1 MSKKKK
7 NREVAENTSATENM
21 LQTSG
26 TESDGAVADGTKADA
41 KPSAG
46 KAAGTKRAAGAGK
59 KNTDSGRNNIYGVLV
74 LIGAV
79 LVGVLLLLRM
89 SFSEYFRFN
98 QNGLAIISGTVT
110 ASLSKEP
117 TDESIEEHVTLC
129 GFKALEHLFS
139 QGGRYYLGEK
149 KKTQIDT
156 DYPVF
161 LNHGASLQVVNDK
174 ATLLD
179 ENFEPVETYMGL
191 MINDGQTYNIDGER
205 ADAAQFLFLKLANG
219 NFVNLL
225 DIHYERKAIDYT
237 IPSGSPIHFGQDY
250 IAYYVM
256 KDDELEYH
264 AFTDIDGDDV
274 ITIGDREFTYDELL
288 EALGLGRPHMEDET
302 RRNRTE
308 EDTEI
313 EEPEVETVELPD
325 GDNKL
330 ENVTGDQEAEET
342 DESNEETPAERERQ
356 TPTTSTRTPNENNN
370 TTTIPSTRKPSTGNQ
385 DMGVRPDSMRPD
397 KSTESAEPA
406 KQPEIGYVKPTV
418 ELGTWEAGVYRLM
431 ASLEVNDPASR
442 IDKTKQIQFN
452 VYEIDAKGK
461 ETLVLR
467 SYRLSGGQV
476 VLGNGSI
483 RPSTTYRV
491 VSHFT
496 YLNEYGETVEESLGE
511 QTLTTKGLDTLGVI
525 VMTQEPGTPYNNHV
539 EIVNVGYDEGSDD
552 EAIYGIDSTAGIV
565 MDVKPASG
573 LGNGT
578 TLKLS
583 SSEIARFK
591 RNNKQILTTLSV
603 LKAKTTYNYTFTAED
618 YFGNKLTLTNNTG
631 TITTSNSAPEASIK
645 VITNKIDDVELELS
659 IKDVD
664 AAAVPVEGSSTAC
677 DVYLFVSKS
686 RQGVTAPTDAVGVT
700 EGLVYKKKLDS
711 TEYTYT
717 ANGGLSVSGLK
728 TDHIKGLLLD
738 TQYYVSVYCDYDL
751 SNNKGPQRF
760 QQIGQLSFTAAG
772 ISSLGKAYVS
782 VSVSDITC
790 NSATIQYHL
799 NTKSTNDQLISII
812 DKAYIDIMP
821 DGSDE
826 VVLSLGFDRDDV
838 LTLPDT
844 DDLYAEWNGAKV
856 HELFRSGKDI
866 GYTTGEVLASK
877 TDYRMVLRVYGTYAD
892 HEYEILSELDR
903 TTFTTIRKDATVT
916 LSNLLFA
923 AGTLEYDAYVDDED
937 DAITGNSGDKVVVSL
952 YRVENGGRDNVFIKS
967 VRIRKNQLETM
978 KFTRLNANG
987 TYLLRFTAVE
997 YNTGYTNAT
1006 YQANKVLLEQEIVP
1020 EVQLSGNIKMRELKE
1035 ILGDS
1040 EHYRATTRI
1049 LIDDTYDYL
1058 KRNDLPV
1065 YIRIKKDDVLVDEV
1079 EYDLPETVNADGVYE
1094 FDDVRE
1100 VDLGDY
1106 RYTYTLFV
1114 KISGHE
1120 LELDEL
1126 EFTTEQPIIG
1136 FQTAYDMIMAMR
1148 ENLYGKFVALNDID
1162 LYADAN
1168 YQGGGRYEEMLDDNG
1183 DVYRDENG
1191 NVAYVNTATGIPIY
1205 ATESGTDSNGNPTY
1219 TYIGY
1224 PASVVGRNVT
1234 AINSGGSNFYGTL
1247 DFQGYALN
1255 QHMNVESDKQHFVTN
1270 MAPGSTFCNVDYNIY
1285 NEMSTRMYETGCL
1298 CYRNFGTIHDVYVT
1312 YHGGPVLSNYLFGLF
1327 CRVNCATGVVENFV
1341 INNAPEGDLAGV
1353 SGIQNV
1359 GLVTCTNYGNIRY
1372 GYVYGEDIECTDVS
1386 SGYDR
1391 RIGGICG
1398 TNEALGRV
1406 YSVYSMVNVVQNENP
1421 ESTINPKQSYGYRYG
1436 AVIGYNAGTMQ
1447 NMYSIGDSTPWEQ
1460 KNMQFSPIVGQTG
1473 SNRYRGLYYYSP
1485 SNATKYNVKNH
1496 AFCSQLQ
1503 IDNLYDTTWQRMLL
1517 TDAFDMTPVEVGYY
1531 PHVELSSSLPEQP
1544 YLPLPERTKSETLM
1558 ISQASVESVDLDN
1571 NTANVKF
1578 VFWNE
1583 DNYDITG
1590 LEIGDLSVTLD
1601 PDSAMREDGYTTM
1614 DGVVYDPQSYGSE
1627 YYISKIIYNAR
1638 SGRSSTK
1645 DLNPEFCLTVDFY
1658 RPVAT
1663 ADDWYEYVV
1672 KNVAANKTENV
1683 RLIADIDFTGVSSD
1697 RIIVASKNNST
1708 FNAKLEGNGK
1718 TLSNINLQ
1726 DEFMSSSKPDNNT
1739 VRNLFTATVSG
1750 KATISNL
1757 TIDGYKAGGVCSKNN
1772 VTYVAKSGAVFT
1784 TLEGTL
1790 DNVHV
1795 RNEEIESWYRCGGL
1809 VSTVNSCGMLTDCSV
1824 YNETLIYTEPSTT
1837 VISNDVAVGG
1847 LVAFGS
1853 AARIEHCFVRKLD
1866 LKVEEV
1872 RSCYGVGGVVGYYSN
1887 SVLDTV
1893 YATGSVT
1900 ARTNK
1905 VGGIAGQYYNTAAST
1920 ICAKNL
1926 YAKVSITGYTDM
1938 IGEMIGFANITQN
1951 SIGRTINIT
1960 GIAFGNVYAVNPDST
1975 HVSHT
1980 VGQYV
1985 GSSNAAMAYYGTDF
1999 QTMNGQVDSPV
2010 LSSEKD
2016 VVLGLLS
2023 YEALTQDMLKTYNN
2037 TVKIET
2043 GSYQLDASVQ
2053 EGHLPRMY
2061 YTDRTRGVLPDQE
2074 DMEYINDSIESGI
2087 SVKNIS
2093 TVALNQY
2100 ITVQLNNP
2108 NHYQI
2113 TGVEVD
2119 KLKTT
2124 YRKKTDIAAETT
2136 NIVEAQETIG
2146 DVTILLM
2153 KFQLNNNDKTAY
2165 YLDSY
2170 ELNKIQYCPMADS
2183 GLDANMQTYA
2193 SDDPSLR
2200 TLDVSARVDVTMYY
2214 NISSTSSAD
2223 TGWNVMQLRQ
2233 IDGHP
2238 YENYNV
2244 SQDLDFSSGGIGA
2257 VNLKLGRLKSDTG
2270 NTIKNFT
2277 ITNQGNVIDRL
2288 NSCMENLTW
2297 ENVTVNGNTN
2307 GTGLIGTSYAKIE
2320 NCTFNGVTV
2329 AATNTSS
2336 SEVGIIAHQNC
2347 NEINNITMNNVT
2359 LNSQAVNYSGGLV
2372 GYTTEVAEFTNITA
2386 NGLNVTG
2393 RNYTGGL
2400 FGWIVQGN
2408 LENLTVEDSHITGK
2422 GVQVGGV
2429 IGRMGSDTN
2438 ATATSLINVK
2448 LIGHAAAD
2456 KKPTDADWSSTTV
2469 VETTSGSDYLG
2480 GVVGYC
2486 FSTVDYDRKTGGR
2499 GRYGKCTVTD
2509 CDVVSNGNYCGGA
2522 FGYTYNTVFD
2532 ITVTGS
2538 RIKGVT
2544 TKNAQK
2550 QGVGGVIGAGAYQHN
2565 TIQADNVYVYGKN
2578 YSNVGGVFGQITG
2591 NNPEYYLMCTN
2602 SKVEAETE
2610 QEAWADKRAA
2620 VGGVIGYWGDSGQI
2634 YYSGAINTIVYAPTM
2649 KNVGGV
2655 AGMIASAFTSGATM
2669 EECFSLG
2676 QPSNP
2681 ESEAVAGSQYRIVG
2695 FDNVGGMVGRQNGDR
2710 LFRCYSNM
2718 NVEATATKGNTNWS
2732 GQGGAAG
2739 GLVGYFNNEYSYNT
2753 TTKKKSYSV
2762 AILSTSYF
2770 AGSVTASTDGGLA
2783 GGAIGRLALLHHSS
2797 VTGDGYVTVQGTKD
2811 ASSRVRGVTGASDEA
2826 GYTRGLMIIATSITG
2841 GQAGL
2846 IAAEDDDF
2854 KAQAAVGWEG
2864 TVVNGTIAEK
2874 LKNTDGSYRYD
2885 YHQIAVKGLV
2895 TDLNKVS
2902 NEDCKARLF
2911 TREDLVHTSNTT
2923 SFGTAAQLGYGQNT
2937 TSEYDIA
2944 NNKYTEDQDYY
2955 SRRYVG
2961 KSGNN
2966 PYGEVYY
2973 REALFYYNLG
2983 FGCNYWGW
2991 NATYNG
2997 VRSVTEYDADS
3008 PNTNKW
3014 MLLDSAGGRRTTTG
3028 GTTAV
3033 YVNSYAQRNTNYRL
3047 SIDSLRDGSDE
3058 GNSARNNRR
3067 ENVGN
3072 YLPQVRNSASAN
3084 AGTTTSS
3091 YYRND
3096 SLITKWQNMIKGA
3109 DTTGSNVTTGRL
3121 VIPSTAANAAYIGE
3135 TKKHFMPAANFSIGD
3150 GVPGTDSLESAY
3162 AAVYASD
3169 VDRINV
3175 EFAQP
3180 LVSVGYFELQAG
3192 DTVIRQP
3199 ITKRVYSFTY
3209 DYQTKLIFRYGTLN
3223 DTTLVD
3229 EALLAEENLTQ
3240 AEERVIPADTLQRH
3254 IMVYGDDYYYIDDGD
3269 VVSGAATLEG
3279 SYVHLMNGKAL
3290 DASGKIRDVKKQSQ
3304 EGTVSGLALLDTVKP
3319 LFTFQYNGNR
3329 IYTFAR
3335 CSEVVSESTD
3345 IFREAQLFVSG
3356 NKLYSVDGALANQ
3369 KDGLLLYQLNSKPYL
3384 TILGDDGILVDM
3396 LQDEVTL
3403 PEDVKNKAI
3412 VRLTNTIHAS
3422 VPYAIIEYS
3431 NGGMLGYNYA
3441 TGEILFDKRIAPN
3454 ISLVDFVKNY
3464 ITDSTRSIY
3473 HGISSGYSP
3482 NEELTRK
3489 LQSQA
3494 DVDRIAYNSYGN
3506 AGDDT
3511 GDGSQTDTEHQALT
3525 GADTA
3530 ATDADRI
3537 GEKTGDVVDPAQ
3549 GERGKG
3555 EITDDA
3561 VVDGSSDA
3569 DGTSDADGE
3578 NDATDGQRD
3587 ADGETDA
3594 DDGQHDA
3601 DGESSTDD
3609 GQHDADGE
3617 SSTDDGQKDVDGE
3630 TDADDGQRDADG
3642 ENEADDAEVAIGAG
3656 EKAGEIGTDEGRE
3669 VDTGDQDADEEADAE
3684 DESEAEAEEDAADSA
3699 DEDLPGDVMTGG
3711 GLLIEEES
3719 TEADQTGKDSSNFMV
3734 VFNSETGMYE
3744 IVSVTDY
3751 LTNDRYISENE
3762 RVGVSDLTKSSGDN
3776 GYAVSKTDKSQQRG
3790 IRIYILAI
3798 ALIAALTGGVVVFM
3812 RKRTK

>member
-1 MSKKKK
+1 MRKKKT
-7 NREVAENTSATENM
+7 NREVAENTSATENI

-26 TESDGAVADGTKADA
+26 TESGKAVTSAEMSAAAAEPEAVTKADA
-41 KPSAG
+41 KQNAGRTAG
-46 KAAGTKRAAGAGK
+46 KKRTAGAGK

-110 ASLSKEP
+110 SSLSKEP
-117 TDESIEEHVTLC
+117 TDESIEERVTLC

-161 LNHGASLQVVNDK
+161 LNHGASLQLVNDK
-174 ATLLD
+174 AILLD
-179 ENFEPVETYMGL
+179 QDFEPVETYMGL
-191 MINDGQTYNIDGER
+191 MINEGLTYNIDGER

-225 DIHYERKAIDYT
+225 DIHYERKAIEYT

-250 IAYYVM
+250 IAYYLM

-264 AFTDIDGDDV
+264 AFTDIDGDAV
-274 ITIGDREFTYDELL
+274 ITIGDREFTYEELL
-288 EALGLGRPHMEDET
+288 EALGLGRPSIEDDI
-302 RRNRTE
+302 RRNHTE
-308 EDTEI
+308 EDTEL

-330 ENVTGDQEAEET
+330 EDVTGDEEAEET
-342 DESNEETPAERERQ
+342 DESNEDAPAERERQ
-356 TPTTSTRTPNENNN
+356 TPSTSNRTPSDNSNN
-370 TTTIPSTRKPSTGNQ
+370 TTIPSTKKPEAGNR
-385 DMGVRPDSMRPD
+385 DMGVRPDAMRPD
-397 KSTESAEPA
+397 KSTDSAAPA
-406 KQPEIGYVKPTV
+406 KQPEVGYVKPTV
-418 ELGTWEAGVYRLM
+418 ELGTWVAGVYRLM
-431 ASLEVNDPASR
+431 APLQVNDPAGR

-467 SYRLSGGQV
+467 SYRLSGGEV

-511 QTLTTKGLDTLGVI
+511 QTLTTKGLDTLGVV
-525 VMTQEPGTPYNNHV
+525 VMTQEPGTPYNNRV
-539 EIVNVGYDEGSDD
+539 EIMNVGYGEGSDD
-552 EAIYGIDSTAGIV
+552 EAIYGINTTAGII
-565 MDVKPASG
+565 MDVQPASG

-603 LKAKTTYNYTFTAED
+603 LKAKTTYNYTFSAED
-618 YFGNKLTLTNNTG
+618 YFGNRITLTNNTG
-631 TITTSNSAPEASIK
+631 TVTTSNSAPEASIK
-645 VITNKIDDVELELS
+645 VLTNKIDDVELELN

-664 AAAVPVEGSSTAC
+664 ASTVPVEGSATAC
-677 DVYLFVSKS
+677 DVYLFVSTS
-686 RQGVTAPTDAVGVT
+686 RQGVTAPTDEAEVT
-700 EGLVYKKKLDS
+700 NGIVYKKKLDS

-717 ANGGLSVSGLK
+717 ADGGLSVNALK
-728 TDHIKGLLLD
+728 TERIRNLLLD
-738 TQYYVSVYCDYDL
+738 TQYYVSVFCDYDL
-751 SNNKGPQRF
+751 YNGKGPQRF
-760 QQIGQLSFTAAG
+760 QQIGRLSFTAAG

-782 VSVSDITC
+782 VTVSDITC

-799 NTKSTNDQLISII
+799 STKSTNDELIKII
-812 DKAYIDIMP
+812 DQAYIDIIP

-826 VVLSLGFDRDDV
+826 VVLTLGFDKNDK
-838 LTLPDT
+838 LTLPESDVLYDT
-844 DDLYAEWNGAKV
+844 WNGENVYK
-856 HELFRSGKDI
+856 LFREGKDI

-903 TTFTTIRKDATVT
+903 STFTTLRKDATVT

-923 AGTLEYDAYVDDED
+923 AGTLEYDAYVEDED

-967 VRIRKNQLETM
+967 VRIRKNQLESM

-1020 EVQLSGNIKMRELKE
+1020 EVQLSGNIKIRGLAE
-1035 ILGDS
+1035 IYGDS
-1040 EHYRATTRI
+1040 AHYRATTRI
-1049 LIDDTYDYL
+1049 LIDDAFDYL
-1058 KRNDLPV
+1058 KRNELPV
-1065 YIRIKKDDVLVDEV
+1065 YIRIKKDDELVDEV
-1079 EYDLPETVNADGVYE
+1079 EYNLPDAVNADGVYE
-1094 FDDVRE
+1094 FDDVRD
-1100 VDLGDY
+1100 VDRGDY

-1114 KISGHE
+1114 RISGHE

-1126 EFTTEQPIIG
+1126 EFTTEQTITG
-1136 FQTAYDMIMAMR
+1136 FMTAYDMIKLMQG
-1148 ENLYGKFVALNDID
+1148 NTYGKYVALNDID
-1162 LYADAN
+1162 LYADKN
-1168 YQGGGRYEEMLDDNG
+1168 YKGGGRYEEKLNNDG
-1183 DVYRDENG
+1183 SVYHDENG
-1191 NVAYVNTATGIPIY
+1191 NVVYVNSVTNVEIH
-1205 ATESGTDSNGNPTY
+1205 ATEQRDAYDNITYVYTGYSDSV
-1219 TYIGY
+1219 
-1224 PASVVGRNVT
+1224 AGRNVV
-1234 AINSGGSNFYGTL
+1234 GNFYGTL

-1255 QHMNVESDKQHFVTN
+1255 QYMNVESAQQHFVTN
-1270 MAPGSTFCNVDYNIY
+1270 MAPGATFCNAEYNIY
-1285 NEMSTRMYETGCL
+1285 NQMTTRLNETGCL

-1312 YHGGPVLSNYLFGLF
+1312 YKGGVILNSSIYGLL

-1341 INNAPEGDLAGV
+1341 INNAPEDDLGGFCGV
-1353 SGIQNV
+1353 QNL
-1359 GLVTCTNYGNIRY
+1359 GLVTCTNYGIIRY
-1372 GYVYGEDIECTDVS
+1372 GYAYGDDIECTDVTS
-1386 SGYDR
+1386 SYDR

-1398 TNEALGRV
+1398 TNEALGRI

-1421 ESTINPKQSYGYRYG
+1421 QSTVNPKQSFGYRYG
-1436 AVIGYNAGTMQ
+1436 AVIGYNGGTMQ

-1460 KNMQFSPIVGQTG
+1460 KNLQFSPIVGQTD
-1473 SNRYRGLYYYSP
+1473 SNRYKGLFYYSP
-1485 SNATKYNVKNH
+1485 ANAAKYNIKSH

-1517 TDAFDMTPVEVGYY
+1517 TDAFDMSPVEVGYY
-1531 PHVELSSSLPEQP
+1531 PHVELTSSLPDQP
-1544 YLPLPERTKSETLM
+1544 YLPLPERTKSDPLM

-1601 PDSAMREDGYTTM
+1601 PDSAIREDGYTTM
-1614 DGVVYDPQSYGSE
+1614 DGVVYDPQSYSSE
-1627 YYISKIIYNAR
+1627 YYISKIIYNAK

-1658 RPVAT
+1658 RPLYT

-1672 KNVAANKTENV
+1672 KNVAANKIENV
-1683 RLIADIDFTGVSSD
+1683 RLINDIDFAGVSSD

-1708 FNAKLEGNGK
+1708 FSAKLEGNGK
-1718 TLSNINLQ
+1718 TLWNINLQ
-1726 DEFMSSSKPDNNT
+1726 DEYRSSSKPDNNT

-1750 KATISNL
+1750 RATISNL

-1772 VTYVAKSGAVFT
+1772 VDYVAKNGAVFSV
-1784 TLEGTL
+1784 LEGTL
-1790 DNVHV
+1790 ENVHV
-1795 RNEEIESWYRCGGL
+1795 RNEEITSWYKCGGL
-1809 VSTVNSCGMLTDCSV
+1809 VSVVNAGGMLTDCSV
-1824 YNETLIYTEPSTT
+1824 YNETLTYKEPSVT

-1847 LVAFGS
+1847 MIGYGS
-1853 AARIEHCFVRKLD
+1853 AARIEHCFVRKLN
-1866 LKVEEV
+1866 LTVSEV
-1872 RSCYGVGGVVGYYSN
+1872 RSCYGVGGVAGYCSN

-1893 YATGSVT
+1893 YAIGSLE

-1905 VGGIAGQYYNTAAST
+1905 VGGIVGQYYNGAAST

-1926 YAKVSITGYTDM
+1926 YAKVSIVGYTDM
-1938 IGEMIGFANITQN
+1938 IGEIIGYANITQY
-1951 SIGRTINIT
+1951 SIGRTINIS
-1960 GIAFGNVYAVNPDST
+1960 GIAFGNVYAVNPEST

-1980 VGQYV
+1980 VGQFL
-1985 GSSNAAMAYYGTDF
+1985 GASNAAMAYYGTEF

-2010 LSSEKD
+2010 LANEQY

-2023 YEALTQDMLKTYNN
+2023 YEALTDDMLNTYNN
-2037 TVKIET
+2037 TAKIET

-2061 YTDRTRGVLPDQE
+2061 YTDRTRGVLPDQD
-2074 DMEYINDSIESGI
+2074 DMEYIYDSIESGI

-2093 TVALNQY
+2093 TNAVNRY

-2113 TGVEVD
+2113 TSVHVD
-2119 KLKTT
+2119 KLDTT
-2124 YRKKTDIAAETT
+2124 YRKKTNFAEDTT
-2136 NIVEAQETIG
+2136 NIIEAQETVG
-2146 DVTILLM
+2146 DVTILLLR
-2153 KFQLNNNDKTAY
+2153 FQLKNSDKEAY

-2170 ELNKIQYCPMADS
+2170 QMDQIQYYAEKDS
-2183 GLDANMQTYA
+2183 GLDANMAVRTA
-2193 SDDPSLR
+2193 TDPMIQSLP
-2200 TLDVSARVDVTMYY
+2200 VSARVDVTMYY
-2214 NISSTSSAD
+2214 NINSVAGVS
-2223 TGWNVMQLRQ
+2223 GWNVMYVRQ
-2233 IDGHP
+2233 RDGHP

-2244 SQDLDFSSGGIGA
+2244 AADLDFAGQKVGA
-2257 VNLKLGRLKSDTG
+2257 LDLKVGRLKSDTEQ
-2270 NTIKNFT
+2270 TIKNIT
-2277 ITNQGNVIDRL
+2277 IVNEGNLIDRL
-2288 NSCMENLTW
+2288 NSCMEGLTF
-2297 ENVTVNGNTN
+2297 ENVSVTGNTN

-2320 NCTFNGVTV
+2320 NCSFNGVTV
-2329 AATNTSS
+2329 AATNTGSQ
-2336 SEVGIIAHQNC
+2336 EVGIIAHQNC
-2347 NEINNITMNNVT
+2347 NVIDNIKMNNVT

-2372 GYTTEVAEFTNITA
+2372 GYTTEIAEYTNITA
-2386 NGLNVTG
+2386 NGLDVTG
-2393 RNYTGGL
+2393 RQYTGGI
-2400 FGWIVQGN
+2400 FGYIVQAN
-2408 LENLTVEDSHITGK
+2408 VENITVEDSHITGK
-2422 GVQVGGV
+2422 GVRTGGV
-2429 IGRMGSDTN
+2429 IGQMGSDTN
-2438 ATATSLINVK
+2438 ATSTSLINIK
-2448 LIGHAAAD
+2448 LIGHVADD
-2456 KKPTDADWSSTTV
+2456 KKPTDGDWSSTTV
-2469 VETTSGSDYLG
+2469 VEITSGSEYVG
-2480 GVVGYC
+2480 GIVGVCY
-2486 FSTVDYDRKTGGR
+2486 SAVDYDRKTGGR
-2499 GRYGKCTVTD
+2499 GRYGKCTVEN
-2509 CDVVSNGNYCGGA
+2509 CEIVSNGNYCGGA
-2522 FGYTYNTVFD
+2522 FGYTWNTIFD
-2532 ITVTGS
+2532 VSVTGS
-2538 RIKGVT
+2538 RIRGET
-2544 TKNAQK
+2544 TKTAQR
-2550 QGVGGVIGAGAYQHN
+2550 QGLGGVVGNGAYQHN
-2565 TIQADNVYVYGKN
+2565 TIQADQVYVYGKN

-2602 SKVEAETE
+2602 SKVEAMTE
-2610 QEAWADKRAA
+2610 QTDWANKRAA
-2620 VGGVIGYWGDSGQI
+2620 VGGVIGYWGDSGGF
-2634 YYSGAINTIVYAPTM
+2634 YYSGAINTVVYAPTM

-2655 AGMIASAFTSGATM
+2655 AGTIASAFTSGATM

-2676 QPSNP
+2676 QPENP
-2681 ESEAVAGSQYRIVG
+2681 ATAAVAGNTYTITG
-2695 FDNVGGMVGRQNGDR
+2695 YDNVGGLVGRQNGDR
-2710 LFRCYSNM
+2710 IFRCYSNM
-2718 NVEATATKGNTNWS
+2718 NVIATGTDSNWS

-2739 GLVGYFNNEYSYNT
+2739 GLVGYFNNDYSYNT
-2753 TTKKKSYSV
+2753 STKKKSYSQV
-2762 AILSTSYF
+2762 YLSTSYF
-2770 AGSVTASTDGGLA
+2770 AGSVTANVTNGLA
-2783 GGAIGRLALLHHSS
+2783 GGGIGRLSLEHHATVS
-2797 VTGDGYVTVQGTKD
+2797 GDGYAEATDKNSREKGRTGSYNEAAYTK
-2811 ASSRVRGVTGASDEA
+2811 
-2826 GYTRGLMIIATSITG
+2826 GLMIIATSITG
-2841 GQAGL
+2841 KTAGL
-2846 IAAEDDDF
+2846 LAAESDDF
-2854 KAQAAVGWEG
+2854 RAQAAVGWEG
-2864 TVVNGTIAEK
+2864 TQINGARAE
-2874 LKNTDGSYRYD
+2874 LLGNSGSTDYRYD
-2885 YHQIAVKGLV
+2885 YHVIAVKGLV
-2895 TDLNKVS
+2895 TDVNKAT
-2902 NEDCKARLF
+2902 NEDCKVRLF
-2911 TREDLVHTSNTT
+2911 TTEDLVHHSNVT
-2923 SFGTAAQLGYGQNT
+2923 SFGSANDLGDN
-2937 TSEYDIA
+2937 DP
-2944 NNKYTEDQDYY
+2944 DYY
-2955 SRRYVG
+2955 ARRYIG

-2991 NATYNG
+2991 SNTYNSM
-2997 VRSVTEYDADS
+2997 RSRTEYDEDS
-3008 PNTNKW
+3008 PDKW
-3014 MLLDSAGGRRTTTG
+3014 MHLEQGGTRRITTG
-3028 GTTAV
+3028 GTVTT
-3033 YVNSYAQRNTNYRL
+3033 YVNSYALRNTNYRL
-3047 SIDSLRDGSDE
+3047 SIDTLMDGSDA
-3058 GNSARNNRR
+3058 NNPDHNNRR

-3072 YLPQVRNSASAN
+3072 YLPQVRNSASASAATN
-3084 AGTTTSS
+3084 TSS

-3096 SLITKWQNMIKGA
+3096 VLLTKWQSMITGA
-3109 DTTGSNVTTGRL
+3109 DKDDTTHTGRL
-3121 VIPSTAANAAYIGE
+3121 AIPNYVGTTNKHAIAYSIG
-3135 TKKHFMPAANFSIGD
+3135 IGD
-3150 GVPGTDSLESAY
+3150 GVPGTDSLENAY
-3162 AAVYASD
+3162 ATVYASD
-3169 VDRINV
+3169 ADRINV

-3180 LVSVGYFELQAG
+3180 LVGVGYFELQAG
-3192 DTVIRQP
+3192 DTVIRQS

-3530 ATDADRI
+3530 ATDPDRI

-3569 DGTSDADGE
+3569 DGTSEADGENEATEGRSDADGE
-3578 NDATDGQRD
+3578 TDANDGQSDADGESSADDGQSD

-3601 DGESSTDD
+3601 DGET
-3609 GQHDADGE
+3609 GADE
-3617 SSTDDGQKDVDGE
+3617 
-3630 TDADDGQRDADG
+3630 GQRDGDG

-3656 EKAGEIGTDEGRE
+3656 EKAEEIGTDEGRE
-3669 VDTGDQDADEEADAE
+3669 IDTGDQDADEEADAGDE
-3684 DESEAEAEEDAADSA
+3684 ESEAEAEEEAEDISDEELPAD
-3699 DEDLPGDVMTGG
+3699 LLTGG

-3719 TEADQTGKDSSNFMV
+3719 AEADQTGKDSSNFMV

-3744 IVSVTDY
+3744 IVSVADY
-3751 LTNDRYISENE
+3751 LTNDRYISENA
-3762 RVGVSDLTKSSGDN
+3762 RVGVADLTKSSGDN

-3812 RKRTK
+3812 RKRSK